1 MEIDRQTIV
10 TPSHPNEGEIT
21 RATKS
26 IEPIWKAI
34 IGLVGFVGIVYA
46 GSKTWIQIEA
56 NTQAHKELKEQ
67 VTRQYNTYKTEVEL
81 LRKDYDEEM
90 DVLEEELDKVK
101 EKILYH
107 EGYEQGKK
115 DLKK

>member
-1 MEIDRQTIV
+1 MEIERQTIV
-10 TPSHPNEGEIT
+10 TPSSNEGEIT

-56 NTQAHKELKEQ
+56 NTKATEQLKEQ
-67 VTRQYNTYKTEVEL
+67 VTRQYSTYKNEVDAI
-81 LRKDYDEEM
+81 RKDYDEEM
-90 DVLEEELDKVK
+90 DVLEEELDRVK

-107 EGYEQGKK
+107 EAYEQALK
-115 DLKK
+115 DTK

>member
-10 TPSHPNEGEIT
+10 TPSNPHEGEIT

-34 IGLVGFVGIVYA
+34 IGIVGFVGIVYA

-67 VTRQYNTYKTEVEL
+67 VTRQYNTYKTDVET

-90 DVLEEELDKVK
+90 DVLEEELDKLK
-101 EKILYH
+101 EQSNYK
-107 EGYEQGKK
+107 EGYEQALK